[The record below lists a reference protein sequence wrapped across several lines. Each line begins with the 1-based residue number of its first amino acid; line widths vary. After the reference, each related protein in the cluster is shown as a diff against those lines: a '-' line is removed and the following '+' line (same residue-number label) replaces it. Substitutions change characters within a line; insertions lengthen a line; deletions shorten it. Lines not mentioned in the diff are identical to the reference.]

1 MDKSVTISCR
11 VTPEVKMQLARQSK
25 ELGINLCNLIELFVL
40 NQLDNKFQNT
50 SKNEN
55 ENGNENDENEVTFQK
70 VILAQTQAT
79 SQVQVFD
86 TKMEALKKRHQDSS
100 EAEIVN
106 ACLIHAIENRW
117 ALVQKGL
124 PVFINRL
131 KEGKYDA

>member
-50 SKNEN
+50 SKN

>member
-1 MDKSVTISCR
+1 
-11 VTPEVKMQLARQSK
+11 MQLARQSK

-50 SKNEN
+50 SKN